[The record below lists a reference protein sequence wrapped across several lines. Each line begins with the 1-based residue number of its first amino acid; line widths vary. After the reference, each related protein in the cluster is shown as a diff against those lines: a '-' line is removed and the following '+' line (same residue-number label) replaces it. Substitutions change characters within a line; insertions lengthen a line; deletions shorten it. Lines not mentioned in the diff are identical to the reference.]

1 LKFDVVKLNVNTLNA
16 NVFKIYFLKPL
27 IKAYFWFMQ
36 DSFRLQL
43 PFILASN
50 SPRRKEILTQAGFQ
64 FSVLPTDVDESFSA
78 EMSAQD
84 VPVMLAE
91 RKAKALA
98 ESCTNALILAADTVV
113 ILDNEILN
121 KPTDKQDALRMLKKL
136 SGKTHQVVTGIA
148 LAGPNGL
155 VTASDSALV
164 RFRELADWEMAW
176 YVRGGASLDKAGAYG
191 VQDFIGMA
199 GIENLE
205 GSFYTVMGL
214 PIYHVYQLLKP
225 FILES
230 KQTALAI

>member
-1 LKFDVVKLNVNTLNA
+1 
-16 NVFKIYFLKPL
+16 
-27 IKAYFWFMQ
+27 MH
-36 DSFRLQL
+36 DSFSLQL

-64 FSVLPTDVDESFSA
+64 FAVLPSDVDESFSA
-78 EMSAQD
+78 DIPPQQ

-91 RKAKALA
+91 RKAQALI
-98 ESCTNALILAADTVV
+98 ESCGNSLVLAADTVV
-113 ILDNEILN
+113 ILENEILN
-121 KPTDKQDALRMLKKL
+121 KPADKQEALGMLQKL
-136 SGKTHQVVTGIA
+136 SGKTHEVVTGIA
-148 LAGPNGL
+148 LASPNGL
-155 VTASDSALV
+155 VTASDSAWV
-164 RFRELADWEMAW
+164 RFRELADWEMEW

-199 GIENLE
+199 GIEKLE

-230 KQTALAI
+230 KQMPLGI

>member
-1 LKFDVVKLNVNTLNA
+1 
-16 NVFKIYFLKPL
+16 
-27 IKAYFWFMQ
+27 MH
-36 DSFRLQL
+36 DSFNLQL

-64 FSVLPTDVDESFSA
+64 FAVLPSDVDESFPTDIPP
-78 EMSAQD
+78 QQ

-91 RKAKALA
+91 RKAQALI
-98 ESCTNALILAADTVV
+98 ESCGNSLVLAADTVV

-121 KPTDKQDALRMLKKL
+121 KPADKPDALRMLQKL
-136 SGKTHQVVTGIA
+136 SGKTHEVVTGIA
-148 LAGPNGL
+148 LASPQGII
-155 VTASDSALV
+155 TAADSAMV
-164 RFRELADWEMAW
+164 RFRELADWEMEW

-199 GIENLE
+199 GIEKLE

-214 PIYHVYQLLKP
+214 PIYQVYQLLKP

-230 KQTALAI
+230 KQMPLGI

>member
-1 LKFDVVKLNVNTLNA
+1 
-16 NVFKIYFLKPL
+16 
-27 IKAYFWFMQ
+27 MQ
-36 DSFRLQL
+36 DSFSLQL

-64 FSVLPTDVDESFSA
+64 FTVLPSDVDESFPH
-78 EMSAQD
+78 EMILQD

-91 RKAKALA
+91 RKAKALL
-98 ESCTNALILAADTVV
+98 ESCANSLVLAADTVV
-113 ILDNEILN
+113 ILENEILN
-121 KPTDKQDALRMLKKL
+121 KPANKQDALQMLKKL
-136 SGKTHQVVTGIA
+136 SGKTHEVVTGIA
-148 LAGPNGL
+148 LASPNGI
-155 VTASDSALV
+155 VKASDSAFV
-164 RFRELADWEMAW
+164 RFRDLADWEIEW

-199 GIENLE
+199 GIEKLD

-230 KQTALAI
+230 RQMPLGI

>member
-1 LKFDVVKLNVNTLNA
+1 
-16 NVFKIYFLKPL
+16 
-27 IKAYFWFMQ
+27 MQ
-36 DSFRLQL
+36 DSFNLHL
-43 PFILASN
+43 PFVLASN

-64 FSVLPTDVDESFSA
+64 FTVLPSDVDESFSA
-78 EMSAQD
+78 SITPQE

-91 RKAKALA
+91 RKAKALVD
-98 ESCTNALILAADTVV
+98 SCKNSLILAADTVV
-113 ILDNEILN
+113 ILGNEILN
-121 KPTDKQDALRMLKKL
+121 KPADKQEALRMLKKL
-136 SGKTHQVVTGIA
+136 SGKTHEVVTGIA
-148 LAGPNGL
+148 LASPLGI

-164 RFRELADWEMAW
+164 RFRELADWEIEW

-199 GIENLE
+199 GIEKLD

-230 KQTALAI
+230 KQMPLGI

>member
-1 LKFDVVKLNVNTLNA
+1 
-16 NVFKIYFLKPL
+16 
-27 IKAYFWFMQ
+27 MQ
-36 DSFRLQL
+36 DSFSLQL

-64 FSVLPTDVDESFSA
+64 FTVLASDVDESFSSSLSPQ
-78 EMSAQD
+78 E

-91 RKAKALA
+91 RKAKALIENCA
-98 ESCTNALILAADTVV
+98 NSLVLAADTVV
-113 ILDNEILN
+113 ILENEILN
-121 KPTDKQDALRMLKKL
+121 KPADKQDALHMLKKL
-136 SGKTHQVVTGIA
+136 SGKTHEVVTGIA
-148 LAGPNGL
+148 LASPQGII
-155 VTASDSALV
+155 TAADSAMV
-164 RFRELADWEMAW
+164 RFRELADWEIEW

-199 GIENLE
+199 GIEKLD

-230 KQTALAI
+230 KQMPLGI

>member
-1 LKFDVVKLNVNTLNA
+1 
-16 NVFKIYFLKPL
+16 
-27 IKAYFWFMQ
+27 MQ
-36 DSFRLQL
+36 DSFSLQL

-64 FSVLPTDVDESFSA
+64 FSVLPSDVDESFEAHLSP
-78 EMSAQD
+78 QD

-91 RKAKALA
+91 RKVKALLQ
-98 ESCTNALILAADTVV
+98 SCTNSLILAADTVV

-121 KPTDKQDALRMLKKL
+121 KPVDKQDALQMLKKL

-148 LAGPNGL
+148 LASPQGI
-155 VTASDSALV
+155 VTAADSALV
-164 RFRELADWEMAW
+164 RFRTLADWEINW

-199 GIENLE
+199 GIEKLD

-214 PIYHVYQLLKP
+214 PIYQVYQLLQP

-230 KQTALAI
+230 KQIPLGI

>member
-1 LKFDVVKLNVNTLNA
+1 
-16 NVFKIYFLKPL
+16 
-27 IKAYFWFMQ
+27 MH
-36 DSFRLQL
+36 DSFSLQL

-64 FSVLPTDVDESFSA
+64 FAVLPSDVDESFSN
-78 EMSAQD
+78 EMILQD

-91 RKAKALA
+91 RKAKALL
-98 ESCTNALILAADTVV
+98 ESCTNSLILAADTVV
-113 ILDNEILN
+113 ILENEILN
-121 KPTDKQDALRMLKKL
+121 KPANKQEALQMLKKL
-136 SGKTHQVVTGIA
+136 SGKTHEVVTGIA
-148 LAGPNGL
+148 LAGPNEM

-164 RFRELADWEMAW
+164 RFRELADWEIEW

-199 GIENLE
+199 GIEKLD

-225 FILES
+225 YILDS
-230 KQTALAI
+230 RQIPLGI